1 MSRQLFIGITCL
13 LISLGIAT
21 TSCGQSKSGKTDGL
35 RVILI
40 RHGEKPDDGDNL
52 SCSGLNRSLQLP
64 VVIKSKYGVPD
75 YIYVPAPG
83 TGKQTKNCR
92 MLQTATPLAVKYNL
106 NINTNYNVDEADKLA
121 NNIQKNRGTILVVW
135 EHKELASIA
144 ELLGVKGKLQWDPA
158 DFDTIWVIT
167 FKHGNAVLTKDTEGI
182 KPSATCPL

>member
-1 MSRQLFIGITCL
+1 MSRKFTIGIACL

-21 TSCGQSKSGKTDGL
+21 ATCGQSKSGKANDL

-52 SCSGLNRSLQLP
+52 SCSGLNRSLKLP
-64 VVIKSKYGVPD
+64 AVIKAKYGVPD

-106 NINTNYNVDEADKLA
+106 SINTNFDVDESDKLA
-121 NNIQKNRGTILVVW
+121 NSIAKNKGTILVVW

-158 DFDTIWVIT
+158 DFDSIWVIT
-167 FKHGNAVLTKDTEGI
+167 FKHGSAILTKDTEGI

>member
-1 MSRQLFIGITCL
+1 MSRKFIIGIACL
-13 LISLGIAT
+13 LISFGLAT
-21 TSCGQSKSGKTDGL
+21 ASCGQSKSNKTSDL

-52 SCSGLNRSLQLP
+52 SCSGLNRSLKLP
-64 VVIKSKYGVPD
+64 AVIKAKFGVPD

-106 NINTNYNVDEADKLA
+106 SINSNYDVNESDKLA
-121 NNIQKNRGTILVVW
+121 NSITKNKGTILVVW

-144 ELLGVKGKLQWDPA
+144 EQLGVKVELQWDPA
-158 DFDTIWVIT
+158 DFDSIWVIT
-167 FKHGNAVLTKDTEGI
+167 FKHGTATLTKDTEGI